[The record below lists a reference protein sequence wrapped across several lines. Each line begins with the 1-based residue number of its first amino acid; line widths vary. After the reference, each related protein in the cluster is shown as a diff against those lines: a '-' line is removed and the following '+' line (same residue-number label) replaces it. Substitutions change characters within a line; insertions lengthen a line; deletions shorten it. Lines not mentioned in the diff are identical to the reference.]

1 MKEQRIL
8 RKFVVTISLSFVL
21 IALTTA
27 IITPTNDII
36 NVDAQTKENSFDVIL
51 TLFGVNKNTGDVITF
66 SSSENITHFKI
77 FDPYEE
83 LAYGDTSEVLFNFN
97 GTEVNAGDTFTTC
110 ILTIKDISVICKNGE
125 NSPAKRPE
133 IVDINLVSDKATK
146 IEVQNIM
153 SKVGSEKDEDE
164 DEDQGNNDEEEDS
177 TDNQDEDEDDK
188 EGKNPIIDSEIIQ
201 VQPGL

>member
-8 RKFVVTISLSFVL
+8 RKFVMTILLSFAL

-27 IITPTNDII
+27 IITPTNDNI
-36 NVDAQTKENSFDVIL
+36 NVNAQSRENSFDVIL

-77 FDPYEE
+77 FDPYDE

-153 SKVGSEKDEDE
+153 SKVVSEKDEDE
-164 DEDQGNNDEEEDS
+164 EQGNNDEEEDS
-177 TDNQDEDEDDK
+177 TDNEDEDEDDS
-188 EGKNPIIDSEIIQ
+188 EDKNPVIDSEIIQ

>member
-1 MKEQRIL
+1 MKGQRIL
-8 RKFVVTISLSFVL
+8 RKFVMTILLSFAL
-21 IALTTA
+21 IALTTV
-27 IITPTNDII
+27 IITPTNDNI
-36 NVDAQTKENSFDVIL
+36 NVYAQTKENSFDVIL

-110 ILTIKDISVICKNGE
+110 LLTIKDISVICKNGE

-146 IEVQNIM
+146 IEVQNII
-153 SKVGSEKDEDE
+153 SKVASEKDEDE
-164 DEDQGNNDEEEDS
+164 DQGKNDEEEDS

>member
-8 RKFVVTISLSFVL
+8 RKFVMTILLSFAL

-27 IITPTNDII
+27 IITPTNDNI

-153 SKVGSEKDEDE
+153 SKVASEKDE

-177 TDNQDEDEDDK
+177 TDNQDEDEDDS
-188 EGKNPIIDSEIIQ
+188 EDKNPVIDSEIIQ

>member
-8 RKFVVTISLSFVL
+8 RKFVMTILLSFAL

-27 IITPTNDII
+27 IISPTNDNI

-153 SKVGSEKDEDE
+153 SKVASEKDE

-177 TDNQDEDEDDK
+177 TDNQDEDEDDN

-201 VQPGL
+201 VQPAL

>member
-8 RKFVVTISLSFVL
+8 RKFVVTILLSFVL

-27 IITPTNDII
+27 INTTTNDNI

-153 SKVGSEKDEDE
+153 SKVGAEKDE

>member
-1 MKEQRIL
+1 MREQRIL
-8 RKFVVTISLSFVL
+8 RKFVMTILLSFAVF
-21 IALTTA
+21 ALSTA
-27 IITPTNDII
+27 ITTTTNDNI
-36 NVDAQTKENSFDVIL
+36 NVDAQTRENSFDVIL
-51 TLFGVNKNTGDVITF
+51 TLFGVNKNTGNVITF

-77 FDPYEE
+77 FDPYDQ
-83 LAYGDTSEVLFNFN
+83 LLYGDTSEVSFNFN

-164 DEDQGNNDEEEDS
+164 DQGNNDEEEDS

>member
-8 RKFVVTISLSFVL
+8 RKFVMTILLSFAL

-27 IITPTNDII
+27 IMTTTNDNI
-36 NVDAQTKENSFDVIL
+36 NVHAQTKENSFDVIL

-133 IVDINLVSDKATK
+133 IVDINLVSDEATK

-164 DEDQGNNDEEEDS
+164 DQGNKDEDEDF
-177 TDNQDEDEDDK
+177 TDNQDEDEDDT
-188 EGKNPIIDSEIIQ
+188 EDKNPVIDSEIIQ

>member
-8 RKFVVTISLSFVL
+8 RKFVVTILFSFVL

-27 IITPTNDII
+27 IMTTTNDNI

-164 DEDQGNNDEEEDS
+164 DQGNNDEEEDS

>member
-1 MKEQRIL
+1 MTIL
-8 RKFVVTISLSFVL
+8 LSFA
-21 IALTTA
+21 IFALTTA
-27 IITPTNDII
+27 ITTTTNDNI
-36 NVDAQTKENSFDVIL
+36 NVDAQTRENSFDVIL

-77 FDPYEE
+77 FDPYDE
-83 LAYGDTSEVLFNFN
+83 LTYGDTSEVSFNFN

-153 SKVGSEKDEDE
+153 SQGATEEKDEDE
-164 DEDQGNNDEEEDS
+164 KEENNDEEEEA
-177 TDNQDEDEDDK
+177 TDKQDEGKDDTED
-188 EGKNPIIDSEIIQ
+188 KNPFVDSEIIQ

>member
-8 RKFVVTISLSFVL
+8 RRFWMTILLSFA
-21 IALTTA
+21 IFALTTA
-27 IITPTNDII
+27 ITTTTNDNI
-36 NVDAQTKENSFDVIL
+36 NVDAQTRENSFDVIL

-164 DEDQGNNDEEEDS
+164 DQGNNDEEEDS
-177 TDNQDEDEDDK
+177 TDNQDEDEDEK

>member
-8 RKFVVTISLSFVL
+8 RKFVVTILLSFVL

-27 IITPTNDII
+27 IMTTTNYNI

-133 IVDINLVSDKATK
+133 IVDINLVSDEATK

-153 SKVGSEKDEDE
+153 SKVGSEKDE

>member
-1 MKEQRIL
+1 MTIL
-8 RKFVVTISLSFVL
+8 LSFAL

-27 IITPTNDII
+27 IMTTTNDNI

-133 IVDINLVSDKATK
+133 IVDINLVSDEATK

-164 DEDQGNNDEEEDS
+164 DQGNKDEDEDS
-177 TDNQDEDEDDK
+177 TDNQDEDEDDT
-188 EGKNPIIDSEIIQ
+188 EDKNPVIDSEIIQ

>member
-8 RKFVVTISLSFVL
+8 RKFVMTILLSFAL

-27 IITPTNDII
+27 IIIPTNDNI

-164 DEDQGNNDEEEDS
+164 DQGNNDEEEDS

>member
-1 MKEQRIL
+1 MTIL
-8 RKFVVTISLSFVL
+8 LSFAL
-21 IALTTA
+21 IALITA
-27 IITPTNDII
+27 IISPTNDNI

-66 SSSENITHFKI
+66 SSSENITQFKI

-153 SKVGSEKDEDE
+153 SKVASEKDE

-177 TDNQDEDEDDK
+177 TDNQDEDEDDN

-201 VQPGL
+201 VQPAL

>member
-1 MKEQRIL
+1 MTVL
-8 RKFVVTISLSFVL
+8 LSFA
-21 IALTTA
+21 IFALTTA
-27 IITPTNDII
+27 ITTTTNDNI
-36 NVDAQTKENSFDVIL
+36 NVDAQTRENSFDVIL

-77 FDPYEE
+77 FDPYDE
-83 LAYGDTSEVLFNFN
+83 LTYGDTSEVSFNFN

-153 SKVGSEKDEDE
+153 SQVVSEDKDEDE
-164 DEDQGNNDEEEDS
+164 QNNDEEEDA
-177 TDNQDEDEDDK
+177 TDKQDKGKDDTED
-188 EGKNPIIDSEIIQ
+188 KNPVIDSEIIQ

>member
-8 RKFVVTISLSFVL
+8 RKFWMTILLSFA
-21 IALTTA
+21 IFALTTA
-27 IITPTNDII
+27 ITTTTNDNI
-36 NVDAQTKENSFDVIL
+36 NVDAQTRENSFDVIL

-164 DEDQGNNDEEEDS
+164 DQGNNDEEEDS

>member
-8 RKFVVTISLSFVL
+8 RKFVMTILLSFAL

-27 IITPTNDII
+27 IITTTNDNI
-36 NVDAQTKENSFDVIL
+36 NVDAQTNENSFDVIL

-97 GTEVNAGDTFTTC
+97 GTEVNAGDIFTTC

-133 IVDINLVSDKATK
+133 IVDINLVSDEATK
-146 IEVQNIM
+146 IEIQNIM

-164 DEDQGNNDEEEDS
+164 DQGNKDEDEDS
-177 TDNQDEDEDDK
+177 TDNQDEDEEDTED
-188 EGKNPIIDSEIIQ
+188 KNPFIDSEIIQ

>member
-1 MKEQRIL
+1 MTIL
-8 RKFVVTISLSFVL
+8 LSFA
-21 IALTTA
+21 IFALTTA
-27 IITPTNDII
+27 ITTTTNDNI
-36 NVDAQTKENSFDVIL
+36 NVDAQTRENSFDVIL
-51 TLFGVNKNTGDVITF
+51 TLFGVNKNTGDVKTF

-77 FDPYEE
+77 FDPYDE
-83 LAYGDTSEVLFNFN
+83 LTYGDTSEVSFNFN

-153 SKVGSEKDEDE
+153 SQVVSEDKDEDE
-164 DEDQGNNDEEEDS
+164 ENNDEEEDA
-177 TDNQDEDEDDK
+177 TDKQDKGKDDTED
-188 EGKNPIIDSEIIQ
+188 KNPVIDSEIIQ

>member
-8 RKFVVTISLSFVL
+8 RKFVVTILFSFVL

-27 IITPTNDII
+27 IMTTTNDNI

-83 LAYGDTSEVLFNFN
+83 LAYGDTSEALFNFN

-164 DEDQGNNDEEEDS
+164 DQGNNDEEEDS

>member
-8 RKFVVTISLSFVL
+8 RKFVMTILLSFAL

-27 IITPTNDII
+27 IISPTNDNI

-164 DEDQGNNDEEEDS
+164 DQGNNDEEEDS